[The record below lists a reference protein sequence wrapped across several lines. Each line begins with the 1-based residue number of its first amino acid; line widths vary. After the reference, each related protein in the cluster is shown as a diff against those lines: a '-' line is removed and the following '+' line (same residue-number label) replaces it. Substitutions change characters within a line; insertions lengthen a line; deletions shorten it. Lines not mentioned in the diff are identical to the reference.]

1 MAVEAFPAWSRIL
14 DSSFGWRHF
23 ENDRRYAQ
31 SFDALKS
38 TNYLFEEITCIA
50 RYGQFFTH
58 AVIWLRDWEL
68 IDNPEESDFAL
79 LGALETHCFRLK
91 SLVIYHPPDLSSSF
105 IIRSAVPY
113 IQPLQRMLS
122 FSPSLQVS
130 LYRLLYFSEET
141 RTGASKLLHFYHD
154 HNVLHKV
161 ACLDFSHG
169 VKLTSS
175 VRPMNCLVYCTSLRV
190 LKCPIQYLNTL
201 ILQQLVEFSLQELYL
216 INDEH
221 TLHLNYVE
229 GSAIH
234 WHALQLI
241 PGRKLKAGFHTGL
254 NQILVH
260 YVFKTRPVD
269 LCPNPYA
276 CSLYMVTKVCA
287 NCAAKPHHVSMFTDH
302 GVETDKLI
310 VILTSSNLC
319 LCLSSDS
326 LCSSVAVKIQQER
339 VCEGSGEMSA
349 MNEKEI
355 SDGHQRVVDID
366 VKKGVIDVRNL
377 REEIRDLLSKDQS
390 KRLELKERPDTGVY
404 VKDLSSFVT
413 KSVREIE
420 HVMNVGNQN
429 RSVGATNMNEH
440 SSRSHAIFIITVE
453 CSEVGADGENHIRV
467 GKLNMVDLAGSE
479 RQAKTGATGDRFK
492 EATKINLSLSALSNV
507 ISALVDVKT
516 THVPYRDSKLTRLL
530 QDSLGGNSK
539 TVMVANIGP
548 AGYNYDET
556 LTTLRYAS
564 RAKNIKNKPRI
575 NEDPK
580 DALLREFQEEINRL
594 KNQLAE
600 RGGPKKK
607 KKRRSRRTRDGQ
619 IIEDDEDDD
628 EGDEEDEGLFM
639 QEQMTRLE
647 EQKKA
652 ILNNQSLIAEEKE
665 QLLGELQEKESRLA
679 KEKEQRDQLA
689 MKIKAMESKLLMG
702 GKNIVDHTNE
712 QQRALEQ
719 KRQEL
724 LEQARKEREIQQKL
738 EEKEESAVEIKE
750 TYNSLQQEV
759 EVKTKKLKKLFG
771 KLQATKAEIQDL
783 QEEHTKERQELEQTL
798 MELTRELKLKY
809 LIIENFI
816 PPEEKTKLMNRAV
829 YDEDADTWM
838 LRPLANKN
846 TQTMAKRPV
855 SALGNKRP
863 VSEFARKVGAMGGNP
878 RFKGENILCVELDM
892 PNRTTRDY
900 EGPTVAPRVQA
911 ALDAAL
917 QDEDDIDIDGGAA
930 VIMGKAKAKKK
941 AARVLVF
948 AAPSSFTG

>member
-1 MAVEAFPAWSRIL
+1 
-14 DSSFGWRHF
+14 
-23 ENDRRYAQ
+23 
-31 SFDALKS
+31 
-38 TNYLFEEITCIA
+38 
-50 RYGQFFTH
+50 
-58 AVIWLRDWEL
+58 
-68 IDNPEESDFAL
+68 
-79 LGALETHCFRLK
+79 
-91 SLVIYHPPDLSSSF
+91 
-105 IIRSAVPY
+105 
-113 IQPLQRMLS
+113 
-122 FSPSLQVS
+122 
-130 LYRLLYFSEET
+130 
-141 RTGASKLLHFYHD
+141 
-154 HNVLHKV
+154 
-161 ACLDFSHG
+161 
-169 VKLTSS
+169 
-175 VRPMNCLVYCTSLRV
+175 
-190 LKCPIQYLNTL
+190 
-201 ILQQLVEFSLQELYL
+201 
-216 INDEH
+216 
-221 TLHLNYVE
+221 
-229 GSAIH
+229 
-234 WHALQLI
+234 
-241 PGRKLKAGFHTGL
+241 
-254 NQILVH
+254 
-260 YVFKTRPVD
+260 
-269 LCPNPYA
+269 
-276 CSLYMVTKVCA
+276 
-287 NCAAKPHHVSMFTDH
+287 
-302 GVETDKLI
+302 
-310 VILTSSNLC
+310 
-319 LCLSSDS
+319 
-326 LCSSVAVKIQQER
+326 
-339 VCEGSGEMSA
+339 

-366 VKKGVIDVRNL
+366 VKKGVIDVRNPKGQAGEPPKTFTFDAVYDWNSKQQDL
-377 REEIRDLLSKDQS
+377 YDETVHDLVDSVLQGFNGTIFAYGQTGTGKTFTMQGVKGNQELWGVIPRSFEQVFGHISRSENQQYLVRASYLEIYQEEIRDLLSKDQS

-941 AARVLVF
+941 AARPKTASKRVEDQKYPTSRGLV
-948 AAPSSFTG
+948 PK